1 MQMLFWAIGILS
13 AVLGFCTAIYLVF
26 EKYSSEVSGKSVFVT
41 AVAGIIFS
49 LVTAVV
55 MVMVIW
61 PPVNVF
67 SWLLF
72 AGFAAG
78 VSALVLT
85 GNNSRKEIENNF
97 KSINNRRVD
106 LRSGTG
112 D

>member
-1 MQMLFWAIGILS
+1 MLFWAIGILS
-13 AVLGFCTAIYLVF
+13 MVLGFCTAIYLVF
-26 EKYSSEVSGKSVFVT
+26 EKYSSKVTGISVFIT
-41 AVAGIIFS
+41 AAMGIIFS
-49 LVTAVV
+49 LITAAV

-72 AGFAAG
+72 AAFAAA
-78 VSALVLT
+78 VSVLVLT
-85 GNNSRKEIENNF
+85 GNSSGKEIVNNF

-112 D
+112 N